1 MLLGFVLDARCSPL
15 GIRWISTV
23 LAIRWMF
30 EALRASMPE
39 FKMKMGHGT
48 WGMGTRE
55 EA

>member
-23 LAIRWMF
+23 WAGRWMF
-30 EALRASMPE
+30 GALRASMPE
-39 FKMKMGHGT
+39 FEVRMGHGT
-48 WGMGTRE
+48 WGMGTRD